1 VRRLTL
7 LIVIGVTAVAAT
19 AAFAATTPDTKQ
31 MVLRLQDA
39 PTGFERTRGR
49 YVSNKQAAAETQVPK
64 DFAKL
69 GRITGYQ
76 AEFGKGGLV
85 GLLQISSSSSTY
97 KTARGAH
104 DSLLIS
110 AAGAEKATPRFRR
123 LALGGSLG
131 HEARLYKTTI
141 TDNGTKIDV
150 VSLVWRYKNIYS
162 ALLAGGVSGTFDP
175 AAVVALGRKQQAR
188 IRAAAG

>member
-1 VRRLTL
+1 VRRLAL
-7 LIVIGVTAVAAT
+7 LIAIGVTAVAAT
-19 AAFAATTPDTKQ
+19 AAFAATAPDTKQ

-39 PTGFERTRGR
+39 PAGFERTKGR

-64 DFAKL
+64 DYVKL
-69 GRITGYQ
+69 GRITGYE
-76 AEFGKGGLV
+76 AEFQKGGLV
-85 GLLQISSSSSTY
+85 GLLQITSSSSTY

-104 DSLLIS
+104 DSLLGS

-141 TDNGTKIDV
+141 TNNGTKIDV
-150 VSLVWRYKNIYS
+150 VSLIWRYKNIYS
-162 ALLAGGVSGTFDP
+162 ALLTGGISGSFDP
-175 AAVVALGRKQQAR
+175 AVVVALGRKQQAR
-188 IRAAAG
+188 ILKAAG

>member
-1 VRRLTL
+1 VARLAL
-7 LIVIGVTAVAAT
+7 LVALGATAGAAT
-19 AAFAATTPDTKQ
+19 AAFAATAPDTKQ

-39 PTGFERTRGR
+39 PAGFERSSGR
-49 YVSNKQAAAETQVPK
+49 YVSNKQAAAETQVKK
-64 DFAKL
+64 DYAKL
-69 GRITGYQ
+69 GRITGYE
-76 AEFGKGGLV
+76 AEFQKSGIV
-85 GLLQISSSSSTY
+85 GLLQITASSSTY

-141 TDNGTKIDV
+141 TNNGTKIDV
-150 VSLVWRYKNIYS
+150 VSLAWRYKNIYS
-162 ALLAGGVSGTFDP
+162 GLLAGGISGSFDP
-175 AAVVALGRKQQAR
+175 AVVVALGRKQQAR
-188 IRAAAG
+188 ILAAAG

>member
-1 VRRLTL
+1 VRRLAL
-7 LIVIGVTAVAAT
+7 LIAIGVTAVAAT
-19 AAFAATTPDTKQ
+19 AAFAATAPDTKQ

-39 PTGFERTRGR
+39 PAGFERTNGR

-64 DFAKL
+64 DYVKL
-69 GRITGYQ
+69 GRITGYE
-76 AEFGKGGLV
+76 AEFQKGGLV
-85 GLLQISSSSSTY
+85 GLLQITSSSSTY

-104 DSLLIS
+104 DSLLGS

-141 TDNGTKIDV
+141 TNNGTKIDV
-150 VSLVWRYKNIYS
+150 VSLAWRYKNIYS
-162 ALLAGGVSGTFDP
+162 GLLAGGISGSFDP
-175 AAVVALGRKQQAR
+175 AVVVALGRKQQAR
-188 IRAAAG
+188 ILAAAG

>member
-1 VRRLTL
+1 
-7 LIVIGVTAVAAT
+7 
-19 AAFAATTPDTKQ
+19 

-39 PTGFERTRGR
+39 PAGFERTKGR

-64 DFAKL
+64 DYVKL
-69 GRITGYQ
+69 GRITGYE
-76 AEFGKGGLV
+76 AEFHKGGLV
-85 GLLQISSSSSTY
+85 GLLQITSSSSTY

-110 AAGAEKATPRFRR
+110 AAAAEKTTPRFRR

-141 TDNGTKIDV
+141 TNNGTKIDV
-150 VSLVWRYKNIYS
+150 VSLIWRYKNIYS
-162 ALLAGGVSGTFDP
+162 ALLTGGNSGSFDP
-175 AAVVALGRKQQAR
+175 AVVVALGRKQQAR
-188 IRAAAG
+188 ILKAAG

>member
-1 VRRLTL
+1 MRRLAL
-7 LIVIGVTAVAAT
+7 LGALGVCALVTSGAPAAS
-19 AAFAATTPDTKQ
+19 APDTKQ

-39 PTGFERTRGR
+39 PAGFERTRGR

-64 DFAKL
+64 DYTKL
-69 GRITGYQ
+69 GRITGYE
-76 AEFGKGGLV
+76 AEFQKGGLV
-85 GLLQISSSSSTY
+85 GLLQITSYSSTY

-104 DSLLIS
+104 DTLLGS

-141 TDNGTKIDV
+141 TNNGTKIDV
-150 VSLVWRYKNIYS
+150 VSLIWRYKNIYS
-162 ALLAGGVSGTFDP
+162 ALLTGGISGTFDP
-175 AAVVALGRKQQAR
+175 AVVVALGRKQQAR

>member
-1 VRRLTL
+1 VARLAL
-7 LIVIGVTAVAAT
+7 LVALGATAGAAT
-19 AAFAATTPDTKQ
+19 AAFAATAPDTKQ

-39 PTGFERTRGR
+39 PAGFERTKGR

-64 DFAKL
+64 DYVKL
-69 GRITGYQ
+69 GRITGYE
-76 AEFGKGGLV
+76 AEFQKGGLV
-85 GLLQISSSSSTY
+85 GLLQITSSSSTY

-104 DSLLIS
+104 DSLLGS

-141 TDNGTKIDV
+141 TNNGTKIDV
-150 VSLVWRYKNIYS
+150 VSLIWRYKNIYS
-162 ALLAGGVSGTFDP
+162 ALFTGGISGSFDP
-175 AAVVALGRKQQAR
+175 AVVVALGRKQQAR
-188 IRAAAG
+188 ILKAAG